1 MIAGTIA
8 PESGHCSPTT
18 PQLQLEEACL
28 PLEQLQ
34 LSSETRYSVRCC
46 RRKKD
51 SPILDANPE
60 AIAWAL
66 DTVATAIIFVGSGAF
81 LATTLIK
88 VCLFLQIFAAVT

>member
-18 PQLQLEEACL
+18 LLQLEEACL
-28 PLEQLQ
+28 PLEQQLQ
-34 LSSETRYSVRCC
+34 LSPETRSVGCC
-46 RRKKD
+46 RRKKG
-51 SPILDANPE
+51 SPIFDANPE